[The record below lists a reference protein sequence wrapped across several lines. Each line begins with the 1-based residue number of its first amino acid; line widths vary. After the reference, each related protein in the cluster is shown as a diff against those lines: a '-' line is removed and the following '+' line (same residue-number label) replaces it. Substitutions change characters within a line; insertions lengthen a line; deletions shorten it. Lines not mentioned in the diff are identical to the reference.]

1 MLVECGLVRVTAGD
15 GTEVTF
21 RPSFGRL
28 AALASPE
35 GLVELYARLHGPH
48 AEAAAADVLAGL
60 CDPEDRE
67 ALPALIFAPAGAL
80 RPLSEV
86 FGSEPPAATVPMPP
100 GVRVIIARHLLQH
113 GMVGKARPDAKGA
126 AKAGQY
132 AQRFNVA
139 EYVAAARV
147 HLGMSAAD
155 AEALSMTEFQTM
167 LEMKFP
173 EHAGGKR
180 GALDVPTAEEY
191 AAGMKAFEELKA
203 RRAAGKADHG

>member
-15 GTEVTF
+15 GAEFTF
-21 RPSFGRL
+21 APSFGRL

-35 GLVELYARLHGPH
+35 GLVELYASLHGPK

-60 CDPEDRE
+60 CDPACTES
-67 ALPALIFAPAGAL
+67 LPALIGEPEDHPQGIQWTGGA
-80 RPLSEV
+80 
-86 FGSEPPAATVPMPP
+86 MPP
-100 GVRVIIARHLLQH
+100 HERVIIARHLMQH
-113 GMVGKARPDAKGA
+113 GMVGKARPGAKGA

-132 AQRFNVA
+132 ADRFDVA

-155 AEALSMTEFQTM
+155 AEALSMTEFQAM

-173 EHAGGKR
+173 DVAGGR
-180 GALDVPTAEEY
+180 SGGRDVPTAEEY